1 MDLVEREGALAVL
14 RAALDAARADSG
26 QVLLVGAEAGGGK
39 TSVVEAFLAAL
50 PGGVLVK
57 RGWCDGLSTP
67 RPLGPFLDMAGQEL
81 AVRLEAGATRTDV
94 LGATFAL
101 VDDAGPLVMVI
112 EDLHWADEA
121 TLDAVRFIARRIS
134 QTRTVLILTYRD
146 DEVVDAHP
154 AQELLGELGTN
165 RAAQRLP
172 LPSLTL
178 AGVSALIDGTGL
190 DPAVVLETTG
200 GNPFFVSEVLRAEGE
215 ELPASARDA
224 VLARAARLS
233 PPGREVLDAAA
244 LVKLLIEGKEE
255 PPGPVAKALNE
266 PGHVLP
272 PLPNLFFTR
281 DSCMV
286 VGDHVMIGSMR
297 YAIRWTEAIIM
308 KALFVHHP
316 ELANAGILYD
326 GSAERRVNY
335 TVEGGDVHPLR
346 RDLVVIGFSERSS
359 PAAIDQLASTLFEQT
374 EVCDVIVV
382 VMPKESTAIHLD
394 MIFTQV
400 DRELCAVFPPHFI
413 GPERLPVLQ
422 WRKGE
427 SMIRECPNIFAA
439 PGQCSHA

>member
-1 MDLVEREGALAVL
+1 MRAVLVHSPGPELLAVTPSN
-14 RAALDAARADSG
+14 RADYLYDDIIEAESAQREHRRFIAILERFATVH
-26 QVLLVGAEAGGGK
+26 QVRSLLA
-39 TSVVEAFLAAL
+39 
-50 PGGVLVK
+50 
-57 RGWCDGLSTP
+57 DILSTP
-67 RPLGPFLDMAGQEL
+67 ESR
-81 AVRLEAGATRTDV
+81 
-94 LGATFAL
+94 
-101 VDDAGPLVMVI
+101 
-112 EDLHWADEA
+112 
-121 TLDAVRFIARRIS
+121 
-134 QTRTVLILTYRD
+134 
-146 DEVVDAHP
+146 
-154 AQELLGELGTN
+154 ELLIRETMDIVPSE
-165 RAAQRLP
+165 P
-172 LPSLTL
+172 L
-178 AGVSALIDGTGL
+178 
-190 DPAVVLETTG
+190 
-200 GNPFFVSEVLRAEGE
+200 
-215 ELPASARDA
+215 ARDI
-224 VLARAARLS
+224 S
-233 PPGREVLDAAA
+233 ELDAAA

-316 ELANAGILYD
+316 QLGNSGILYD

-359 PAAIDQLASTLFEQT
+359 PAAIDQLASTLFQQT

-394 MIFTQV
+394 MIFTQL

-413 GPERLPVLQ
+413 GPERLPVLH

-427 SMIRECPNIFAA
+427 STIRERPSIFAA
-439 PGQCSHA
+439 LAECDMPLEPVFCGGDRRTLQEREQWASGCNFVAMRPGVILSYQRNEATLHELQRMGFRLVTATSFLTGDDRISEGERAVITFEGAELVRGGGGPRCMTLPVCRDDPWT

>member
-1 MDLVEREGALAVL
+1 MTAHVSSEIGRMRAVLVHSPGPELLAVTPSN
-14 RAALDAARADSG
+14 RADYLYDDIIEAESAQREHRRFIAILERFATVF
-26 QVLLVGAEAGGGK
+26 QVRSLLSEI
-39 TSVVEAFLAAL
+39 
-50 PGGVLVK
+50 
-57 RGWCDGLSTP
+57 LSTP
-67 RPLGPFLDMAGQEL
+67 ESR
-81 AVRLEAGATRTDV
+81 
-94 LGATFAL
+94 
-101 VDDAGPLVMVI
+101 
-112 EDLHWADEA
+112 
-121 TLDAVRFIARRIS
+121 
-134 QTRTVLILTYRD
+134 
-146 DEVVDAHP
+146 
-154 AQELLGELGTN
+154 ELLVRETMDIVPSE
-165 RAAQRLP
+165 P
-172 LPSLTL
+172 L
-178 AGVSALIDGTGL
+178 
-190 DPAVVLETTG
+190 
-200 GNPFFVSEVLRAEGE
+200 
-215 ELPASARDA
+215 ARDI
-224 VLARAARLS
+224 S
-233 PPGREVLDAAA
+233 ELDAAA

-359 PAAIDQLASTLFEQT
+359 PAAIDQLASTLFQQT
-374 EVCDVIVV
+374 DVCDVIVV

-394 MIFTQV
+394 MIFTQL

-413 GPERLPVLQ
+413 GPERLPVLH

-427 SMIRECPNIFAA
+427 ATIRERPNIFAA
-439 PGQCSHA
+439 LAECDMPLEPVFCGGDRRTLQEREQWASGCNFVAMRPGVILSYQRNEATLHELQRMGFRVVSGTSFLTGEDRSVEGERAVITFEGAELVRGGGGPRCMTLPVCRDDPWA